1 MTLILIVL
9 ITLSLAAGEY
19 ARARIADNL
28 GDSTPYETNRLTPN
42 PLRHVDIFGS
52 IILPL
57 IILAITDASI
67 AIGYAKPVAVNP
79 YYFKN
84 PKKGTMLVS
93 LARPLINTATAV
105 ISILLMK
112 LTGGT
117 FAGDLFFR
125 YAVISIG
132 LAIFNLMPIP
142 GFDGFKIVTAL
153 LPYETAHRHL
163 KTRIIGIIVILVIV
177 LMGLPE
183 RFFSFLTGALTGR
196 I

>member
-125 YAVISIG
+125 YA
-132 LAIFNLMPIP
+132 
-142 GFDGFKIVTAL
+142 GFKIVTAL